1 MDAQLYEALE
11 TAVKRE
17 ARLAESR
24 WNNLIS
30 ADDIEQEIWLFILE
44 TPSSQ
49 RFLSTAEPAQIASS
63 LRTRADVICSKD
75 RIDYDHF
82 TGNFHYTPK
91 EVRELLDTLGEEY
104 DVHSADEKADL
115 QLGIEELEQYHH
127 EYWVSLHS
135 KYILGIPNE
144 RRSAEAKLSER
155 AVDKLTE
162 LMNRKRG
169 QRERERTEG
178 LGTKPKISSIP
189 EDDSTT
195 FYKED

>member
-1 MDAQLYEALE
+1 MDTKQYEDLE

-49 RFLSTAEPAQIASS
+49 RFLSTAEPAQVASA
-63 LRTRADVICSKD
+63 LRTRADVICSRE

-104 DVHSADEKADL
+104 DVHTADEKVDL
-115 QLGIEELEQYHH
+115 QLGLEELGQYHEKH
-127 EYWVSLHS
+127 YDVIHQVYL
-135 KYILGIPNE
+135 LGIEPEDHNL
-144 RRSAEAKLSER
+144 KPR

-169 QRERERTEG
+169 QRERDRTEG
-178 LGTKPKISSIP
+178 LGTKPKISSIS
-189 EDDSTT
+189 EDDSTDY
-195 FYKED
+195 YKED